1 MWAAIR
7 QPFCHIV
14 QGRRVSLDGTYGE
27 QSQGQFS
34 PTIAIS
40 ACRPQRRSGVV
51 VGERRSPV
59 LDSRRERALD
69 SSLGGRGRRD
79 ESAVT
84 GVPRKPGTGYAVR
97 VCARFLARERRRER
111 ASRALYTGCAQR
123 SALMRG
129 RLSTAP
135 SVSHYKGNHQHPQ
148 RVSPTTALDVSNRRH
163 LACEAICLALSVR
176 ASYCEIIA
184 RPPLDGAHS
193 EHSPAP
199 SARVA
204 HDGARASSWASVAV
218 LYWTRGA
225 SAPST
230 PRWVGEGG
238 VMRAS

>member
-1 MWAAIR
+1 MSSHKGNSHQPSPSARVAHNGARASSWASVAVLYWTR
-7 QPFCHIV
+7 
-14 QGRRVSLDGTYGE
+14 G
-27 QSQGQFS
+27 
-34 PTIAIS
+34 AS
-40 ACRPQRRSGVV
+40 APSTPRW
-51 VGERRSPV
+51 VGEGGVTRASYRAYLV
-59 LDSRRERALD
+59 SRY
-69 SSLGGRGRRD
+69 S
-79 ESAVT
+79 
-84 GVPRKPGTGYAVR
+84 GTGNAVR
-97 VCARFLARERRRER
+97 VRARFLARERRRER

>member
-1 MWAAIR
+1 MINCGGGPSRVCAA
-7 QPFCHIV
+7 
-14 QGRRVSLDGTYGE
+14 
-27 QSQGQFS
+27 
-34 PTIAIS
+34 
-40 ACRPQRRSGVV
+40 
-51 VGERRSPV
+51 
-59 LDSRRERALD
+59 
-69 SSLGGRGRRD
+69 RGRIASLCGPPSGSPSVTSSRD
-79 ESAVT
+79 GACLSTA
-84 GVPRKPGTGYAVR
+84 PRKPVLAVR
-97 VCARFLARERRRER
+97 Y
-111 ASRALYTGCAQR
+111 ASALDLSGVSAVASAPRGPCTGCAQR

-204 HDGARASSWASVAV
+204 NDGARASSWASVAV

-225 SAPST
+225 SLPST